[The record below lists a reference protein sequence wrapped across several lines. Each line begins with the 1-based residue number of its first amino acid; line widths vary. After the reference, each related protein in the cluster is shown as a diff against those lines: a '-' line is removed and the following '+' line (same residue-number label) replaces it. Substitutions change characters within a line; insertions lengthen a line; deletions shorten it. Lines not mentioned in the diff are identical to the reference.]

1 MSEQTPETAA
11 TAPSEDGFTGAETEP
26 SMEDIL
32 ASIRKIIA
40 DDADPVALD
49 GPTDNAQPEPSIQ
62 TITETFAT
70 ADVRPAPV
78 APSVDATSD
87 NLDIDALLSEFDE
100 ELPGAE
106 TLQESFGQAFGL
118 NDDADVSSLD
128 EQLAIP
134 EIEASG
140 SDAAP
145 VEATLDLPVPA
156 SDDADDMDR
165 MMSELLV
172 DLDETPA
179 PTPAPIDAAASAVKA
194 STQNNVKADAMT
206 DAATDADLD
215 LVKSLMADLTDEDE
229 DPIVGVLD
237 AAPVVTAD
245 ETVDV
250 DPLDALED
258 DILESI
264 LDMTLDDEIAA
275 MEAQAREADTPS
287 LMDIAAAAD
296 AAAGAKP
303 SSDTETAEDQPV
315 ETIAP
320 TQAKPT
326 PVTPKPVAPKPVP
339 QPTQPN
345 TPEMETSMPR
355 AIRSDAI
362 LDDVTEEATMSAFA
376 QLNQV
381 VEDKAIF
388 NERGPRIGDL
398 VQDALRPMLKEWLD
412 ENLQGIVE
420 RAVAK
425 EVQRLASGK

>member
-1 MSEQTPETAA
+1 MSEQTPETAT

-40 DDADPVALD
+40 DDADPVPLD
-49 GPTDNAQPEPSIQ
+49 GPSDTAQPEPSIQ
-62 TITETFAT
+62 GITETFAS

-78 APSVDATSD
+78 AASADATSD
-87 NLDIDALLSEFDE
+87 SLDIDALLSEFDE
-100 ELPGAE
+100 ELPGTE

-118 NDDADVSSLD
+118 NDDADVLSLD
-128 EQLAIP
+128 DQLAIP
-134 EIEASG
+134 EIDASG
-140 SDAAP
+140 SDAPP
-145 VEATLDLPVPA
+145 VEAALDLPVPT
-156 SDDADDMDR
+156 SDDTDDMDR

-172 DLDETPA
+172 DLDEAPA
-179 PTPAPIDAAASAVKA
+179 PTDVSAGVIKA
-194 STQNNVKADAMT
+194 SPQEDVKADTMT

-229 DPIVGVLD
+229 DPATGAAD

-245 ETVDV
+245 ATVDV
-250 DPLDALED
+250 DPIDALED

-275 MEAQAREADTPS
+275 MEAQAREADTPN

-296 AAAGAKP
+296 AAAGAIP
-303 SSDTETAEDQPV
+303 STDIETTEEQPV

-326 PVTPKPVAPKPVP
+326 PVEPKPAP
-339 QPTQPN
+339 QPTQSD

-425 EVQRLASGK
+425 EVQRLATGK

>member
-40 DDADPVALD
+40 DDADPVPLD
-49 GPTDNAQPEPSIQ
+49 GPSDTAQPEPSIQ
-62 TITETFAT
+62 SINETFAT

-78 APSVDATSD
+78 AASVDATSD
-87 NLDIDALLSEFDE
+87 SLDIDALLSEFDE
-100 ELPGAE
+100 ELPGTE

-118 NDDADVSSLD
+118 NDDVDVLSLD
-128 EQLAIP
+128 DQLAIP
-134 EIEASG
+134 EIDASG
-140 SDAAP
+140 SDATP
-145 VEATLDLPVPA
+145 VEAALDLPVPT
-156 SDDADDMDR
+156 SDDTDDMDR

-172 DLDETPA
+172 DLDEAPA
-179 PTPAPIDAAASAVKA
+179 PTDVAAGIVKA
-194 STQNNVKADAMT
+194 SPQEDVKGDTMT

-229 DPIVGVLD
+229 DPTVGAAD

-245 ETVDV
+245 ATVDV
-250 DPLDALED
+250 DPIDALED

-275 MEAQAREADTPS
+275 MEAQAREADTPN

-296 AAAGAKP
+296 AAADAIP
-303 SSDTETAEDQPV
+303 SADIETIEEQPV

-326 PVTPKPVAPKPVP
+326 SVEPQPAP
-339 QPTQPN
+339 QPTQSD

-425 EVQRLASGK
+425 EVQRLATGK

>member
-40 DDADPVALD
+40 DDADPVPLD
-49 GPTDNAQPEPSIQ
+49 GPSDNAQPEPSIEA
-62 TITETFAT
+62 ITETFAT

-78 APSVDATSD
+78 AESIDATSD
-87 NLDIDALLSEFDE
+87 SLDIDALLSEFDE
-100 ELPGAE
+100 ELPATE
-106 TLQESFGQAFGL
+106 ALQESFGQAFGL
-118 NDDADVSSLD
+118 NDDVDVLSLD
-128 EQLAIP
+128 DQLAIP
-134 EIEASG
+134 EIDASG
-140 SDAAP
+140 SDATP
-145 VEATLDLPVPA
+145 VEAVLDLPVPT
-156 SDDADDMDR
+156 SDDTDDMDR

-172 DLDETPA
+172 DLDEAPA
-179 PTPAPIDAAASAVKA
+179 PTDVAAGIVKA
-194 STQNNVKADAMT
+194 SPQDDVKADTMT

-215 LVKSLMADLTDEDE
+215 LVKSLMADLTDDDE
-229 DPIVGVLD
+229 DPTVGAAD

-245 ETVDV
+245 ATVDV
-250 DPLDALED
+250 DPIDALED

-264 LDMTLDDEIAA
+264 LDMTLDDEIAT
-275 MEAQAREADTPS
+275 MEAQAREADTPN

-296 AAAGAKP
+296 AAADAIP
-303 SSDTETAEDQPV
+303 SADIETIEEQPV

-326 PVTPKPVAPKPVP
+326 SVEPQPAP
-339 QPTQPN
+339 QPTQSD

-425 EVQRLASGK
+425 EVQRLATGK

>member
-11 TAPSEDGFTGAETEP
+11 TAPSEDGFTGSETEP

-40 DDADPVALD
+40 DDADPVPLD
-49 GPTDNAQPEPSIQ
+49 GPSDNAQLEPSIQ
-62 TITETFAT
+62 AITETFAT

-78 APSVDATSD
+78 AASVDATSD
-87 NLDIDALLSEFDE
+87 SLDIDALLSEFDE
-100 ELPGAE
+100 ELPE
-106 TLQESFGQAFGL
+106 TESLQESFGQAFGQAFGL
-118 NDDADVSSLD
+118 NDEADVLSLD

-134 EIEASG
+134 EIDASG

-145 VEATLDLPVPA
+145 VEAAHDLPMA
-156 SDDADDMDR
+156 TSDDTDDMDR

-172 DLDETPA
+172 DLDEAPA
-179 PTPAPIDAAASAVKA
+179 PTDVAAGVVK
-194 STQNNVKADAMT
+194 TLPQEDVKVDTMT

-229 DPIVGVLD
+229 DLTMGAAD

-245 ETVDV
+245 ATVDV
-250 DPLDALED
+250 DPIDALED

-275 MEAQAREADTPS
+275 MEAQAREADTPN

-296 AAAGAKP
+296 AAASAIP
-303 SSDTETAEDQPV
+303 SANIEITEEQPV
-315 ETIAP
+315 ETIAL

-326 PVTPKPVAPKPVP
+326 PVELKPAP
-339 QPTQPN
+339 QPTQSD

-425 EVQRLASGK
+425 EVQRLATGK

>member
-1 MSEQTPETAA
+1 MSEQTPETAT

-40 DDADPVALD
+40 DDADPVPLD
-49 GPTDNAQPEPSIQ
+49 GPSDDAHPEPSLQAIGD
-62 TITETFAT
+62 TLATEN
-70 ADVRPAPV
+70 VQPAPV
-78 APSVDATSD
+78 AASVEATSD
-87 NLDIDALLSEFDE
+87 SLDIDALLNEFDE
-100 ELPGAE
+100 ALPGAD

-118 NDDADVSSLD
+118 NDDADVLSLD

-134 EIEASG
+134 EIEKSASDVT
-140 SDAAP
+140 S
-145 VEATLDLPVPA
+145 VEVALDLPVPA
-156 SDDADDMDR
+156 SDDANDMDR

-172 DLDETPA
+172 DLDETPS
-179 PTPAPIDAAASAVKA
+179 PTPAPADVASGAAKA
-194 STQNNVKADAMT
+194 PTQDIKA

-215 LVKSLMADLTDEDE
+215 LVKSLMADLTDDDE
-229 DPIVGVLD
+229 DPVAGASDV
-237 AAPVVTAD
+237 APVISAD
-245 ETVDV
+245 ATVDV

-296 AAAGAKP
+296 AASGVESVAETK
-303 SSDTETAEDQPV
+303 TAEVEPV
-315 ETIAP
+315 ETSIIATADP
-320 TQAKPT
+320 IPVEPDSVPQRTQPI
-326 PVTPKPVAPKPVP
+326 TPK
-339 QPTQPN
+339 
-345 TPEMETSMPR
+345 METSMPR